1 MVVKKRNEFKILISK
16 KYELFVYKECNN
28 LNGFLEYLKIYY
40 IILYFLLI
48 LFFINLHNLIIFKK
62 YYLKIILISFLKKYT
77 LIFL

>member
-40 IILYFLLI
+40 IILYMIFS
-48 LFFINLHNLIIFKK
+48 FDFIF
-62 YYLKIILISFLKKYT
+62 Y
-77 LIFL
+77 

>member
-40 IILYFLLI
+40 IILYYIYI
-48 LFFINLHNLIIFKK
+48 L
-62 YYLKIILISFLKKYT
+62 
-77 LIFL
+77 

>member
-48 LFFINLHNLIIFKK
+48 LFFNLIIFKK
-62 YYLKIILISFLKKYT
+62 YYLKIILISFLKKYI

>member
-62 YYLKIILISFLKKYT
+62 YYLKIILISFLKKYI